1 MYILYVFYDI
11 FSKNL
16 INNGF
21 LWLFDAKYTNN
32 RNVYNKNMSKILEV
46 ITFILKVTFL
56 GFGGGNAMNAII
68 KKEAVTN
75 KKWISEDEFDKLIIT
90 TNLIPGPSVVEALVF
105 ISIKALGKWKGILVS
120 FISVIPHLV
129 LALGVFLLLNTFVS
143 KKYLLVI
150 NIAVIP
156 VIIAVLISFAISYL
170 KSSVKELKVPMTTLI
185 STITILFSL
194 FIPAPWNIPAFV
206 MVGIIII
213 VIVVNIIKSK
223 GGKK

>member
-150 NIAVIP
+150 NIAIIP